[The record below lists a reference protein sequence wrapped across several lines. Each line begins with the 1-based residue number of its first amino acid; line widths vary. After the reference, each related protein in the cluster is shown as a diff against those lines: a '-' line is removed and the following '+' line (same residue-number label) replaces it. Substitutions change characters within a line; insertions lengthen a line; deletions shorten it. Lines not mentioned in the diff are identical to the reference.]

1 MIILGVIPLVNQT
14 TADKFATSRRALHA
28 VHAVLHKQI
37 TTVATRSAA
46 GVLKYPPV
54 VNWKDTG
61 GTIPVDINTSGIP
74 PRTTTQVRTG
84 AGPSV
89 PPIIIGS
96 QKIEGSRRSIILQEF
111 RNANPLNASINTF
124 PVEHRDPTLGWSKV
138 IGSKTFTNESA
149 DVSARFWM
157 KFRSE
162 TVLSEITNFMDFGLS
177 DVNTTDELGSVFV
190 PTNRV
195 RRSTD
200 GSNWLPPGNDI
211 SEATA
216 DRVSGAKEKNHY
228 NFKSEFETRRDKMVD
243 QDFGRQNDS
252 MS

>member
-1 MIILGVIPLVNQT
+1 MIKGFNRLTLQSTINNYADDHSNKNVAESDPKINPLVATHTSDGNGRKITDTDTTKGNYPHKLLTNREIPVIILGVIPLVNQT
-14 TADKFATSRRALHA
+14 TADEFATSRRDLHA
-28 VHAVLHKQI
+28 VHAVLHKEI

-46 GVLKYPPV
+46 GVLKDPPV

-89 PPIIIGS
+89 PPISIGS
-96 QKIEGSRRSIILQEF
+96 QKIEGSRRSIILQEV

-149 DVSARFWM
+149 DVSARVW
-157 KFRSE
+157 KGG
-162 TVLSEITNFMDFGLS
+162 VYHD
-177 DVNTTDELGSVFV
+177 
-190 PTNRV
+190 
-195 RRSTD
+195 
-200 GSNWLPPGNDI
+200 
-211 SEATA
+211 
-216 DRVSGAKEKNHY
+216 
-228 NFKSEFETRRDKMVD
+228 
-243 QDFGRQNDS
+243 
-252 MS
+252 